1 MIITQKYN
9 LWKEMRKMSKIVQL
23 LIERKNSLKKECW
36 TNKVRIDE
44 IKNTI
49 ALVKALEKNNLDD

>member
-1 MIITQKYN
+1 
-9 LWKEMRKMSKIVQL
+9 MSKIVQL